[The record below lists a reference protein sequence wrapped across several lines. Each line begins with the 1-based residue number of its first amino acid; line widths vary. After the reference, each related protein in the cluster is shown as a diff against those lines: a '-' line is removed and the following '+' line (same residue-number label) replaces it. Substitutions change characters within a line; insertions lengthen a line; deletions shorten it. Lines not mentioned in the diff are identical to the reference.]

1 MTQAARV
8 EPDVDYYPSA
18 DCWVEEGGHVFLVGS
33 RCPVCNKHVFPQR
46 AFCDSCDTDVPM
58 APARLS
64 RTGTL
69 YSYSEVHV
77 APRVFTTPYVV
88 GYVDLPEGVRVFAQV
103 EHRAAE
109 LAPGERVEVTLG
121 TIRTADSGRAVISYK
136 FRKSGEPSDA

>member
-1 MTQAARV
+1 
-8 EPDVDYYPSA
+8 
-18 DCWVEEGGHVFLVGS
+18 
-33 RCPVCNKHVFPQR
+33 
-46 AFCDSCDTDVPM
+46 M

-121 TIRTADSGRAVISYK
+121 TIRTSDSGRAVISYK